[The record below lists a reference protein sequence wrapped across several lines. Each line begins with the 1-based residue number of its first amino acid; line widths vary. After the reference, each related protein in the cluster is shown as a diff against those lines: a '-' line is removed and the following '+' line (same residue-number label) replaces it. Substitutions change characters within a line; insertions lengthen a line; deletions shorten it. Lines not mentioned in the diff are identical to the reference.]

1 MSDEVRSGVPEAPSP
16 RVSAHPLALA
26 GLLALLAMFG
36 PFAIDTL
43 FPAFPAVARDLG
55 ATAFAMQQTLSV
67 YIVAYGVMALLHGP
81 LSDAYG
87 RRVVI
92 LSGVAVFTLASIGCA
107 LASSIDQLLAFRA
120 LQGLSSG
127 AGLIV
132 GRAIVRDCFEG
143 AQAQRV
149 MSLISLIFG
158 VAPAIAPIVG
168 GIIFVNFGWHAIFGF
183 LALYAALLWLLCA
196 FALRETHP
204 PDLRTPLRMRALGSV
219 YGGIV
224 RDRGYLLIAFAGG
237 LNFGALFLYI
247 SSAPAIVIGQWGLG
261 ATDFGWLFVPIVIGM
276 MLGSATSA
284 RMAGRFTPAQT
295 ASAGFAVMSAG
306 VLCNLAYAFAVLQP
320 QPPWAILPVAMTAF
334 GISLAF
340 PAMTLLMLD
349 RHPRQRGAAS
359 SMQAVVW
366 ASLNAAIAGI
376 VAPSIAASP
385 RLLAVM
391 AAIFVAAGLACWWRY
406 RTRHHREPAAAGAR
420 NIAEVGAVDP
430 VAETL

>member
-1 MSDEVRSGVPEAPSP
+1 MSAGSTPLRGASPAP
-16 RVSAHPLALA
+16 VVHPFRLA

-55 ATAFAMQQTLSV
+55 TTAFAMQQTLSV

-107 LASSIDQLLAFRA
+107 FASSIGELLTFRA
-120 LQGLSSG
+120 LQGLSAG

-132 GRAIVRDCFEG
+132 GRAMVRDCFEG

-158 VAPAIAPIVG
+158 VAPALAPIVG
-168 GIIFVNFGWHAIFGF
+168 GAIFVRWGWHAIFVF
-183 LALYAALLWLLCA
+183 LAGYAALLWVLCA

-204 PDLRTPLRMRALGSV
+204 PASRLPLQAGALGSV
-219 YGGIV
+219 YRSIV
-224 RDRGYLLIAFAGG
+224 HDRGYLLLAIAGG

-247 SSAPAIVIGQWGLG
+247 SSAPLIVLEQWHLG

-284 RMAGRFTPAQT
+284 RVAGRLSQAQT
-295 ASAGFAVMSAG
+295 ATLGFSVMCVG
-306 VLCNLAYAFAVLQP
+306 VLLNLLYAFVVQEP
-320 QPPWAILPVAMTAF
+320 WPPWAILPTALTAF
-334 GISLAF
+334 GISCTF

-349 RHPRQRGAAS
+349 RHPHQRGAAS
-359 SMQAVVW
+359 SLQAVIW
-366 ASLNAAIAGI
+366 SALNAVIAGLI
-376 VAPSIAASP
+376 APAIGRYPQWQAVTAA
-385 RLLAVM
+385 V
-391 AAIFVAAGLACWWRY
+391 FVATGLACWLRY
-406 RTRHHREPAAAGAR
+406 RTRHHPADDMDPWHSTV
-420 NIAEVGAVDP
+420 EVSAVNP

>member
-1 MSDEVRSGVPEAPSP
+1 MTAARPGAPATP
-16 RVSAHPLALA
+16 VVHPVGFA

-55 ATAFAMQQTLSV
+55 TTAFAMQQTLSV
-67 YIVAYGVMALLHGP
+67 YIVAYGVMALFHGP

-92 LSGVAVFTLASIGCA
+92 LVGVAVFTVASIGCA
-107 LASSIDQLLAFRA
+107 LASTIGELLAFRA
-120 LQGLSSG
+120 LQGLSAG

-132 GRAIVRDCFEG
+132 GRAMVRDCFEG

-158 VAPAIAPIVG
+158 IAPALAPIVG
-168 GIIFVNFGWHAIFGF
+168 GAIFVRFGWHAIFAF
-183 LALYAALLWLLCA
+183 LAGYAALLWVLCA

-204 PDLRTPLRMRALGSV
+204 PAARRPLAARALGSV
-219 YGGIV
+219 YRDIL
-224 RDRGYLLIAFAGG
+224 RDRGFLLLAVAGG

-247 SSAPAIVIGQWGLG
+247 SSAPAIVLGQWQLG

-284 RMAGRFTPAQT
+284 RVAGRLSQAQT
-295 ASAGFAVMSAG
+295 ASLGFAVMGVG
-306 VLCNLAYAFAVLQP
+306 VLFNLAYAFAVDEP
-320 QPPWAILPVAMTAF
+320 HPPWAILPIAMTAF
-334 GISLAF
+334 GISCTF

-349 RHPRQRGAAS
+349 RHPHQRGAAS
-359 SMQAVVW
+359 SLQAVIW
-366 ASLNAAIAGI
+366 SALNSVIAGLI
-376 VAPSIAASP
+376 APAIDQYAQRLALVATLFVATGLVCWLRYRQRHHPADAIRSP
-385 RLLAVM
+385 RS
-391 AAIFVAAGLACWWRY
+391 
-406 RTRHHREPAAAGAR
+406 T
-420 NIAEVGAVDP
+420 AEVASVDP

>member
-1 MSDEVRSGVPEAPSP
+1 MTRVDAPGSTPLHTVSP
-16 RVSAHPLALA
+16 LGLA

-55 ATAFAMQQTLSV
+55 TTALAMQQTLSV

-92 LSGVAVFTLASIGCA
+92 LFGVAVFTAASIGCA
-107 LASSIDQLLAFRA
+107 LASTIGQLLVFRA
-120 LQGLSSG
+120 LQGLSAG

-132 GRAIVRDCFEG
+132 GRAMVRDCFEG

-158 VAPAIAPIVG
+158 VAPALAPIVG
-168 GIIFVNFGWHAIFGF
+168 GAIFVRFGWHAIFVF
-183 LALYAALLWLLCA
+183 LAGYAALLWLLCV

-204 PDLRTPLRMRALGSV
+204 AERRMPLEARALGSV
-219 YGGIV
+219 YRGISA
-224 RDRGYLLIAFAGG
+224 DRGYLLLATSGG
-237 LNFGALFLYI
+237 LNFAALFLYI
-247 SSAPAIVIGQWGLG
+247 SSAPTIVLDHWRLG
-261 ATDFGWLFVPIVIGM
+261 AGDFGWLFVPIVVGM

-284 RMAGRFTPAQT
+284 RVAGRLTPAKT
-295 ASAGFAVMSAG
+295 AKLGFAVMCVG
-306 VLCNLAYAFAVLQP
+306 VLLDLLYAFMVADP
-320 QPPWAILPVAMTAF
+320 SPPWAILPVAVTAF
-334 GISLAF
+334 GISCTF

-359 SMQAVVW
+359 SLQAVIW
-366 ASLNAAIAGI
+366 SALNATVAGLVAPAIA
-376 VAPSIAASP
+376 AEPRWLAIA
-385 RLLAVM
+385 
-391 AAIFVAAGLACWWRY
+391 AAIFVAAGVGCWWLY
-406 RTRHHREPAAAGAR
+406 RSRFHREPETRASSE
-420 NIAEVGAVDP
+420 EVTAVDP
-430 VAETL
+430 VAETM